1 MSGSAWSLL
10 PVLLAVGLSIG
21 TRHVVLSLG
30 AGVLCAA
37 LLLQGGDP
45 FAALVYAA
53 DTLVLGAIADKDHA
67 KVTLFSL
74 FVAATV
80 AVVSRAG
87 GTTALV
93 GLVARVAHGRRS
105 AMAAAWISGAIVFF
119 DDYANCL
126 VVGHGMRPLFDRAKV
141 SREKLAFITDA
152 TAAPVAS
159 VAMVG
164 TWVGYEVGLLD
175 EALKAAGRTEDA
187 YALFLEGLPYRF
199 YPWVLLALVGAV
211 ALLGRDFGPMRA
223 AEARALR
230 GPPPPDA
237 DAGDAAVPPAWVAA
251 VAVLPIG
258 ALLGWTALSLWRQ
271 GSAAVG
277 PDAPLFRIIGAA
289 DGYQAMLEASVVS
302 LALAGALA
310 LASRRLGPRAV
321 ADGAMQGM
329 AGLFEALVV
338 LVLAWSLAGAI
349 ESLHAADFVV
359 AVLGPH
365 LPASLLPT
373 AIFVAAAALSFATG
387 TSFGTMGVLVPLV
400 IPLTIGVDPALLV
413 PASAA
418 VLSGAIWGDHCS
430 PISDTTVLSATAS
443 GCDLHAHVETQLP
456 YALAGG
462 ALAVLFG
469 TLPSGFGVPAW
480 PCVLAGCLA
489 AIALVRWAGR
499 PPALSP

>member
-1 MSGSAWSLL
+1 MSGSVWSLL

-53 DTLVLGAIADKDHA
+53 DTLVLDAIADKDHA

-74 FVAATV
+74 CVAATV

-93 GLVARVAHGRRS
+93 GLVARVARGRRS

-126 VVGHGMRPLFDRAKV
+126 VVGHGMRPLFDRARV

-175 EALKAAGRTEDA
+175 EALKAAGRPEDA

-199 YPWVLLALVGAV
+199 YPWILLALVGAI
-211 ALLGRDFGPMRA
+211 ALLDRDFGPMRA

-230 GPPPPDA
+230 GPPPA
-237 DAGDAAVPPAWVAA
+237 DAETSATAPPGWAALL
-251 VAVLPIG
+251 AVLPIG

-271 GSAAVG
+271 GSASVG
-277 PDAPLFRIIGAA
+277 AAAPLFRIIGAA
-289 DGYQAMLEASVVS
+289 DGYQAMLEASVV
-302 LALAGALA
+302 ALA
-310 LASRRLGPRAV
+310 LAIGLAVGTRRLGLRAA
-321 ADGAMQGM
+321 ADGSLHGM

-349 ESLHAADFVV
+349 EQLHAADFVV

-365 LPASLLPT
+365 LPAALLPT

-400 IPLTIGVDPALLV
+400 IPLTLGVDPALLV

-456 YALAGG
+456 YAVAGG
-462 ALAVLFG
+462 VLAVVFG
-469 TLPSGFGVPAW
+469 TLPSGFGLPAW
-480 PCVLAGCLA
+480 PCVLLGCVA
-489 AIALVRWAGR
+489 AVVLVRWRGR